1 MMAYDSL
8 ISWLTA
14 QGGYVGPCEV
24 RETPIRGLVT
34 TKGVAA
40 GEPLVAVPRA
50 CSIRS
55 MGDDSLRPV
64 EELVLT
70 LIRERELG
78 ESSEY
83 APYLASLPK
92 HVPLLRD
99 WSEKQY
105 ALPYAT

>member
-1 MMAYDSL
+1 
-8 ISWLTA
+8 
-14 QGGYVGPCEV
+14 
-24 RETPIRGLVT
+24 
-34 TKGVAA
+34 
-40 GEPLVAVPRA
+40 
-50 CSIRS
+50 
-55 MGDDSLRPV
+55 MGDDSEAG

-83 APYLASLPK
+83 AYLASLPK